1 MVPEPPHEAE
11 EDSGGHEIVQQ
22 KSGGRTEESS
32 SSQSPDRS
40 ASRSLD
46 WIHAEWFSEQILDC
60 KMNSSNIYN
69 SKQLN

>member
-22 KSGGRTEESS
+22 KSGDRTEKFS

-40 ASRSLD
+40 ASGSLD
-46 WIHAEWFSEQILDC
+46 RIHAEHFSEQFLAW
-60 KMNSSNIYN
+60 KNE
-69 SKQLN
+69 QL